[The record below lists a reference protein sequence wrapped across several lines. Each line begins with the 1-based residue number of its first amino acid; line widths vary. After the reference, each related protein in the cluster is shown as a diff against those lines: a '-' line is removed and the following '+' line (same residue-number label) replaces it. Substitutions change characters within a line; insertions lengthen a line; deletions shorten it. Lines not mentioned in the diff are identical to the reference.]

1 MSYDE
6 LNDVIEKMLTI
17 KENAIEYKETKKI
30 SNYTKEIYILSVI
43 AVITLLIN
51 IGNLTNIF
59 LINSLQV
66 AAILSIGLV
75 IKKYTNLK
83 AKRKQI
89 KSKFPQIN
97 FKKYYIKENQ
107 KTILRLLAQ
116 KTQYA
121 RAEQEKARRQKFEE
135 QLNQMK
141 NTKPIELAC
150 QAPPVHN
157 QEPDTKG
164 RVKSIGTLKRR
175 G

>member
-6 LNDVIEKMLTI
+6 LNDVIEKMQI
-17 KENAIEYKETKKI
+17 IQENALEYKKTKRI
-30 SNYTKEIYILSVI
+30 SNYSKEISILSVI

-97 FKKYYIKENQ
+97 FKKYDIKENQ

-116 KTQYA
+116 KTQIIN
-121 RAEQEKARRQKFEE
+121 AERKKTRRQKHEE
-135 QLNQMK
+135 QQQVQNIRQLEPTCPTPQ
-141 NTKPIELAC
+141 
-150 QAPPVHN
+150 VHN

-164 RVKSIGTLKRR
+164 HVKSIGTLKRR